1 MKKFVK
7 KSSEVLVDQ
16 LISGIE
22 EGDRVLLAQAI
33 TLVESNAKRHFEKAQ
48 TIIEA
53 LLQKKNS
60 SIRIG
65 ITGVP
70 GAGKSTFID
79 SFGTYLCQQG
89 FRVAVLAIDPTSQVS
104 KGSIMGDK
112 TRMER
117 LSKHPNAYIRPS
129 PSGGNLGGVSR
140 KTRETMFLCEAAGY
154 NIILVETMGVG
165 QGEFVVREMVD
176 FFLLLVLTGAGDEL
190 QTMKKG
196 IMELPDLVVVNKAD
210 GDNAAKANKAKHE
223 YNLILHYLKSY
234 TEGWETRA
242 VTASAL
248 EEKGIKEVWEI
259 IKAFEDH
266 TKKRNLFYDRRD
278 QQQLNWLHDL
288 LKQELYRHFY
298 DHPQIKDR
306 LSVAE
311 ENVRSGTKYVSQA
324 ALELVNL
331 FLENKV

>member
-1 MKKFVK
+1 MKRLVK
-7 KSSEVLVDQ
+7 KNPD
-16 LISGIE
+16 ISVEQFIRGIE
-22 EGDRVLLAQAI
+22 NGDRVILAQAI
-33 TLVESNAKRHFEKAQ
+33 TLVESNAKQHFEKAQ
-48 TIIEA
+48 KIIEA
-53 LLQKKNS
+53 LLHKKNS
-60 SIRIG
+60 TIRIG

-79 SFGTYLCQQG
+79 SFGTYLCELG
-89 FRVAVLAIDPTSQVS
+89 YRVAVLAIDPTSQVS

-140 KTRETMFLCEAAGY
+140 KTRESIILCEAAGY

-210 GDNAAKANKAKHE
+210 GENITRANKAKSE
-223 YNLILHYLKSY
+223 YNSILHFLTSY
-234 TEGWETRA
+234 TKDWETRA

-248 EEKGIKEVWEI
+248 AEKGIAEVWEI
-259 IKAFEDH
+259 MKDFENQ
-266 TKKRNLFYDRRD
+266 TKKSNLFYQRRSE
-278 QQQLNWLHDL
+278 QQLNWLHDL
-288 LKQELYRHFY
+288 LKQELYRNFY
-298 DHPQIKDR
+298 DHPMIKEK
-306 LSVAE
+306 LILAE
-311 ENVRSGTKYVSQA
+311 KTVKSGTKHVSSA

-331 FLENKV
+331 FMENKL